1 MNTSNPPGRVS
12 QANNNT
18 DMISYSEMLKKDT
31 TPYDLNKN
39 LPPKTSLKRNFTI
52 SYDINATNDF
62 PNIPN
67 TQKKLKQ
74 KPNTRTR
81 ESMGNN
87 TTATSTV
94 PNNNEGDISTLLD
107 ENNKTEQANVTKL
120 ISENNEYNKIT
131 FLQMHEDNNN
141 KIKLDIMETLQ
152 TTMDENNKSLLIKI
166 DTKME
171 TMFLEFQTYMMKS
184 TNDLVQSLQ
193 ANQQTPNNNAARF
206 SQVYDE
212 ATNSIAHSNTNNKN
226 STPEYRQNPFTQ
238 LSKSLSSI
246 TNDNTTLSIPPI

>member
-1 MNTSNPPGRVS
+1 
-12 QANNNT
+12 
-18 DMISYSEMLKKDT
+18 

-52 SYDINATNDF
+52 SYDINANNEF

-81 ESMGNN
+81 EAMGNN
-87 TTATSTV
+87 TTTTSTV
-94 PNNNEGDISTLLD
+94 QNNNEGDISTLLD
-107 ENNKTEQANVTKL
+107 ENNKTEQANVTKQ
-120 ISENNEYNKIT
+120 ISENNEHNKTT
-131 FLQMHEDNNN
+131 FLQMLEDNNK
-141 KIKLDIMETLQ
+141 KIKIDIMETLK
-152 TTMDENNKSLLIKI
+152 TTMDENNKSLLNKI

-193 ANQQTPNNNAARF
+193 ANQQTPNNNVERL

-212 ATNSIAHSNTNNKN
+212 ATNSIAHSNTNNNN
-226 STPEYRQNPFTQ
+226 STPEYRQT
-238 LSKSLSSI
+238 
-246 TNDNTTLSIPPI
+246 